1 MVTKPEALTC
11 SPPKCRLG
19 RASPDER
26 REHILAVAARVFA
39 EDGYGATSMST
50 IAARLGGSK
59 ATLYKYFPSKEL
71 LFEAVIQQRCGE
83 VVAPLQAIAEAD
95 GDDLEALLVSF
106 GLQFMTALFQP
117 EAIELHRTVHAESR
131 RFPEIAAMF
140 MRSGP
145 EIVFEALTQTLQR
158 FAERGQIVST
168 DQRLAAGQFLGMVKA
183 DLHMRVAIGLEAT
196 PDAATIEREVRHAA
210 RILVRGL
217 APR

>member
-117 EAIELHRTVHAESR
+117 DR
-131 RFPEIAAMF
+131 RPAA
-140 MRSGP
+140 RPAGCSQ
-145 EIVFEALTQTLQR
+145 VA
-158 FAERGQIVST
+158 
-168 DQRLAAGQFLGMVKA
+168 RLLRRRPDRPAPPAQPL
-183 DLHMRVAIGLEAT
+183 R
-196 PDAATIEREVRHAA
+196 PDAAHRDWQGRWRSCA
-210 RILVRGL
+210 
-217 APR
+217 